1 MMKTSSRDHGS
12 MTVEL
17 VLLVP
22 IVVVFALLAVGFGRY
37 ELARQ
42 QVIGA
47 ARAGAEAAA
56 VVASPSDAQ
65 PAAQS
70 AATPGIESLGHDCVE
85 LEVGTDTARFEP
97 GGFVRVSVTCHV
109 AFSDLLVP
117 GLPGSA
123 VVSAVQTAPIDP
135 YRSVG

>member
-1 MMKTSSRDHGS
+1 MKVRNSEVGS

-22 IVVVFALLAVGFGRY
+22 VVVMFALLAVGFGRY

-42 QVIGA
+42 QIIGA

-56 VVASPSDAQ
+56 VVESPSEAP

-70 AATPGIESLGHDCVE
+70 AAAPGIQSLGHACVG
-85 LEVGTDTARFEP
+85 LEVATDTTHFQP
-97 GGFVRVSVTCHV
+97 GGFVRVTVSCQVS
-109 AFSDLLVP
+109 FSDLLVP

-123 VVSAVQTAPIDP
+123 VVTAAQSAPIDP

>member
-1 MMKTSSRDHGS
+1 MKTRSREHGS

-22 IVVVFALLAVGFGRY
+22 IVVMFALLAVGFGRY

-56 VVASPSDAQ
+56 VVASSSQAQ
-65 PAAQS
+65 TAAES
-70 AATPGIESLGHDCVE
+70 AATPGIESLGHGCVV
-85 LEVGTDTARFEP
+85 LEVDTNTAHFEP
-97 GGFVRVSVTCHV
+97 GGFVRVSVTCQV

-123 VVSAVQTAPIDP
+123 VITVVQTAPIDP